1 MGRLRWKIAAD
12 TSRSQAG
19 YGPNQ
24 VVGRLFSPLQEV
36 GGVGVH
42 AVACR
47 APIRT
52 SARPKSVSS

>member
-1 MGRLRWKIAAD
+1 MGPLRWKIAAD

-24 VVGRLFSPLQEV
+24 VVGPLFSPLQEV
-36 GGVGVH
+36 GGVVFH

-47 APIRT
+47 APINT
-52 SARPKSVSS
+52 LARPKSV